1 MQRRIPR
8 LLVLSLAA
16 AVYAAGLSACGPIPA
31 DTHFIL
37 TFGFGEDELF
47 RMEDGVCR
55 VADYRICLSD
65 LRLAYEQVFGS
76 ALWEMET
83 DGKTMELRLRE
94 EALAEVARLGLTG
107 SLAAANGVVLSD
119 REEALAQRLGTAYY
133 EALSPEEREQL
144 GNITA
149 EEAMACARELILAD
163 VLYRY
168 LIRDVNPEISDD
180 EARRI
185 TVEQIRVTD
194 RARAVA
200 LQQELAEG
208 RSFEEL
214 MLTEAGDG
222 TGTFSF
228 GQGEREESITEVAFA
243 LNTGQVSGIIE
254 TADGYCLLKCVS
266 TFNRAETD
274 ANKIRIVEIRR
285 REAYE
290 AKYETFAAT
299 QTIVRNE
306 ALWERLC
313 AEDSPA
319 PATVSLS
326 EMVRAA
332 LEELQ

>member
-1 MQRRIPR
+1 
-8 LLVLSLAA
+8 
-16 AVYAAGLSACGPIPA
+16 
-31 DTHFIL
+31 
-37 TFGFGEDELF
+37 
-47 RMEDGVCR
+47 
-55 VADYRICLSD
+55 
-65 LRLAYEQVFGS
+65 
-76 ALWEMET
+76 
-83 DGKTMELRLRE
+83 
-94 EALAEVARLGLTG
+94 
-107 SLAAANGVVLSD
+107 
-119 REEALAQRLGTAYY
+119 
-133 EALSPEEREQL
+133 
-144 GNITA
+144 
-149 EEAMACARELILAD
+149 MACARELILAD